1 MASDDDI
8 RQRVIIEGAEGALS
22 ELQKLGD
29 QGAAAID
36 KIKAAGDGDFVKG
49 FRQLS
54 PELNKMVDGLA
65 NAEIASA
72 KLGRS
77 TKLTRTELTTLAGLQ
92 KPTQGIK
99 KDFQDTEAAAA
110 SLTVNT
116 RQLSRTLR
124 GLARVTNIPGI
135 GILARDVRGLSA
147 NFGLLI
153 GPAIVGGLGLIADT
167 AAKATQPFQELAFA
181 AGQTP
186 QALQTAATAAIAFGG
201 DVQKLG
207 TALSKIPSLAKE
219 TATQEKAMADA
230 SKNVSAV
237 IEKGNASLAK
247 HAQQLKQAS
256 QSYANFRL
264 QIQLGL
270 DPVTGLREQIRDLS
284 KSFEEGKIS
293 QEDFTKQNTKL
304 NNQLTLATRQQ
315 RQEQADLE
323 EKIREANQAFNDQF
337 EAQLE
342 AERAAVASKRAV
354 EDNANA
360 FVKLGVS
367 SQQLK
372 SLKPGEA
379 FELIAQK
386 LEPMEKG
393 FKRNQLAIE
402 IFGDQARLFI
412 NELDKGTGG
421 VAKFVA
427 ESQKIAPTFDTAQN
441 AIGDNFLTSIGKVT
455 AAAGSLKDA
464 FGLAVAPAFTEFF
477 NNLTTI
483 FVGMRPAVKDLG
495 DALAGVLKPALE
507 GLVVIIQLVG
517 SGIGVLKD
525 AFTIAAQKVNELFGG
540 EVLTAGRIFLGLIVL
555 LGLAFAPITTAI
567 LLTIIAIGL
576 FSDAIKKVDWKKLVD
591 GALKLFDQ
599 AKAKIIQFIADF
611 FKGLQDLINQATD
624 PLVKFFTDL
633 WAAIK
638 LKFDEGVTF
647 ISDSFNTG
655 IDFIR
660 GKWEAFKSYLQSWV
674 SAVVQFFQPLID
686 RINKI
691 SAFFA
696 SDASR
701 SSLANDA
708 GLNSF
713 AGGGGVN
720 GAGTSTSDS
729 ILAWLS
735 NGEFVM
741 RARAVAKYGMGF
753 MKAINSGRLD
763 LESLAGFSLGGLV
776 DMMSPSMGPLGLP
789 AFAGGGGV
797 NIPGQGLKPVSINFE
812 GTRFD
817 AFMTD
822 HAIDSLSKKS
832 VHDRSKRAGRSPS
845 WVGG

>member
-1 MASDDDI
+1 MAGDDDI
-8 RQRVIIEGAEGALS
+8 RQRVIIEGAQGALN

-29 QGAAAID
+29 EGAAAID
-36 KIKAAGDGDFVKG
+36 KIKEAGGGDFVKG

-72 KLGRS
+72 KLGKS
-77 TKLTRTELTTLAGLQ
+77 TKLTRTELTALAGLN

-99 KDFQDTEAAAA
+99 KDFQETEAAAA
-110 SLTVNT
+110 NLTVNT

-135 GILARDVRGLSA
+135 SLLARDVRGLSA

-153 GPAIVGGLGLIADT
+153 GPAIVGGLGLIADS
-167 AAKATQPFQELAFA
+167 ASKATQPFQELAFA

-186 QALQTAATAAIAFGG
+186 QALQSAATAAIAFGG
-201 DVQKLG
+201 DVTKLG
-207 TALSKIPSLAKE
+207 TALSKLPGLAKE

-230 SKNVSAV
+230 SKNVSSV
-237 IEKGNASLAK
+237 IEKGNKSFDEHAK
-247 HAQQLKQAS
+247 QIRQAAL
-256 QSYANFRL
+256 SYENFRL

-284 KSFEEGKIS
+284 KSFNEGKIS
-293 QEDFTKQNTKL
+293 QEDFTKQNIKL
-304 NNQLTLATRQQ
+304 NNQLLFAMRQQ

-323 EKIREANQAFNDQF
+323 QRIRDSNQAFADQAV
-337 EAQLE
+337 AQLE
-342 AERAAVASKRAV
+342 EEKAAVAAKRAV
-354 EDNANA
+354 EENANA
-360 FVKLGVS
+360 FVKLGIS

-372 SLKPGEA
+372 SLKPQEA

-393 FKRNQLAIE
+393 FKRNTLAVE

-427 ESQKIAPTFDTAQN
+427 ESQRIAPTFDTAQT
-441 AIGDNFLTSIGKVT
+441 AIGDKFLTSIGKVS

-464 FGLAVAPAFTEFF
+464 FGLAIAPAFTEFF
-477 NNLTTI
+477 ESMTTI
-483 FVGMRPAVKDLG
+483 FVNMRPAIKDIG
-495 DALAGVLKPALE
+495 EALAGGLKPALE
-507 GLVVIIQLVG
+507 GIVLIIKLVG
-517 SGIGVLKD
+517 SGLGALKD
-525 AFTIAAQKVNELFGG
+525 AFTIAADKINSLFGAN
-540 EVLTAGRIFLGLIVL
+540 VLSAGRIFLGLIVL
-555 LGLAFAPITTAI
+555 LGLAFAPVTTAI

-576 FSDAIKKVDWKKLVD
+576 ISEAIKKIDFKKLGD
-591 GALKLFDQ
+591 GAAALFAS

-611 FKGLQDLINQATD
+611 FTALQDLINTATN
-624 PLVKFFTDL
+624 PLVQFFTNL
-633 WAAIK
+633 WTQVK
-638 LKFDEGVTF
+638 QKFDEGVTF
-647 ISDSFNTG
+647 ISDTFNTG
-655 IDFIR
+655 IDFVM
-660 GKWEAFKSYLQSWV
+660 GKWAAFKSYLQSWV
-674 SAVVQFFQPLID
+674 TSVVQFFQPLID

-696 SDASR
+696 SDASG

-763 LESLAGFSLGGLV
+763 LESLAGFSLG
-776 DMMSPSMGPLGLP
+776 
-789 AFAGGGGV
+789 
-797 NIPGQGLKPVSINFE
+797 
-812 GTRFD
+812 R
-817 AFMTD
+817 
-822 HAIDSLSKKS
+822 
-832 VHDRSKRAGRSPS
+832 VHD
-845 WVGG
+845 